1 MRMLLQLGLTYGLLQ
16 ATRVWRL
23 QGWEESSA
31 KLSTCCLLWTSEQK
45 EEQRRTIT
53 AAHTH
58 THSQVSDTRAAGGPH
73 RNIIHI
79 NKGLKTE
86 FVVCSGPYCHPVE
99 HI

>member
-1 MRMLLQLGLTYGLLQ
+1 

-58 THSQVSDTRAAGGPH
+58 SQVRTAILLNTYEDELTLS
-73 RNIIHI
+73 
-79 NKGLKTE
+79 L
-86 FVVCSGPYCHPVE
+86 
-99 HI
+99 